1 MIIERLPLGIYG
13 TNCYIVGC
21 DITKEALVIDPG
33 GEPEQ
38 ILNKSNDLGL
48 KIKYIVLTHGHGD
61 HIGGLTDLRDET
73 EAPVLI
79 HKEDE
84 EMLVDAGMNL
94 SSQMSMD
101 NVEATPDRYLDE
113 GSILSVGK
121 LILKVIHTPGHTK
134 GSICLK
140 VQDNI
145 FTGDTLFA
153 GSIGRT
159 DLYGGSYKDIIAS
172 IKNKL
177 IIYDDN
183 VKIFPGHGTASTLGK
198 EKQTNPFIK

>member
-134 GSICLK
+134 GSVCLK